1 MNRLIL
7 RSSILGLAALLV
19 AALAAP
25 GFAQSRRDKN
35 QVIAVA
41 YGTVIGI
48 EKVKL
53 KSDAGKGAAVGGL
66 IGLAASGGSKRT
78 KRAATGAAVGCIGTR
93 VVQGKGEAFEY
104 SVRLVS
110 GQTVKMI
117 TDQTGMRMGDCVS
130 VEQGRSGN
138 IRRVSSAHCEA
149 SDSAPTADHQQEA
162 NACAAAKD
170 AIVAASTDAELDLA
184 VKKARIICED

>member
-1 MNRLIL
+1 MKILIV
-7 RSSILGLAALLV
+7 RSSVLALAGLLI

-25 GFAQSRRDKN
+25 GFAQGRRDKN

-53 KSDAGKGAAVGGL
+53 KSDAGKGALVGGL
-66 IGLAASGGSKRT
+66 IGLAASGGSKKT
-78 KRAATGAAVGCIGTR
+78 KRAATGAAVGGVGTA
-93 VVQGKGEAFEY
+93 VVQGSNEAFEY

-110 GQTVKMI
+110 GQTVRMI

-149 SDSAPTADHQQEA
+149 SDATPTADHQQEA

-170 AIVAASTDAELDLA
+170 AILAASDDAALDLA
-184 VKKARIICED
+184 IKKARIICED